1 MSIIYSLTI
10 DSSHLPVLKTTLSTV
25 HQWFPLG
32 IYLGLSDSTLTDIY
46 TRNQGNEE
54 TCVSEMLAMW
64 LKGPEKRRNKEFLRR
79 ALHRLTP
86 QPVLLP
92 GTSGE

>member
-1 MSIIYSLTI
+1 M
-10 DSSHLPVLKTTLSTV
+10 LKTVLRKV
-25 HQWFPLG
+25 HHQWFPLG

-46 TRNQGNEE
+46 TRNQGGNEE

-64 LKGPEKRRNKEFLRR
+64 LKGPETKRNKQFLRR
-79 ALHRLTP
+79 ALQRLTP

-92 GTSGE
+92 NTSSE

>member
-1 MSIIYSLTI
+1 MSIISLTI
-10 DSSHLPVLKTTLSTV
+10 GNSHLPVLKTALRRV

-32 IYLGLSDSTLTDIY
+32 IYLGLIDSTLTDIH

-86 QPVLLP
+86 QPVLSP
-92 GTSGE
+92 DTSSE